1 MKNNVKKVLIIR
13 CGALGDLVYATS
25 VIDAMRFEHG
35 EDIQIDF
42 VCTPGPAKLFT
53 KDYRVNKVFILKH
66 KKLPIWMSSQKKE
79 IISASKIEQY
89 DLLINFESG
98 KQFRS
103 LVENIHSK
111 EKIGYFCSKVDQGD
125 LRHMVKITK
134 NVFKD
139 LVSSENFEK
148 SNPKL
153 IGEDIKIVKEKYSLP
168 QNYIVI
174 SPSNSHNKKSR
185 LNYRAWVHE
194 NWKELIADLSK
205 DITLVMIGGPGEEHF
220 FEPLKPYADNVI
232 DLVAKTSIPELV
244 GIINGAKATIS
255 TDTGTAHISS
265 AVNTPIF
272 CLIGPTPEDVTGPY
286 KHKDNEVY
294 IITSD
299 IECRPCYK
307 TEVMKNCNDN
317 RCMKMI
323 TPAMVINSIKSAKI
337 V

>member
-1 MKNNVKKVLIIR
+1 MKKDVKKVLIIR

-25 VIDAMRFEHG
+25 VIDALIFEYG
-35 EDIQIDF
+35 KDIQIDF
-42 VCTPGPAKLFT
+42 VCTPGPAKLFD
-53 KDYRVNKVFILKH
+53 KDNRVNNTFILKH
-66 KKLPIWMSSQKKE
+66 KKLPIWMSKQKKE
-79 IISASKIEQY
+79 IIIASKINKY

-103 LVENIHSK
+103 LVENIEVK
-111 EKIGYFCSKVDQGD
+111 EKIGYFCSNVDHRG
-125 LRHMVKITK
+125 LRHMVDITK
-134 NVFKD
+134 SVFKD
-139 LVSSENFEK
+139 IVSKEVFER

-153 IGEDIKIVKEKYSLP
+153 IGENIEIVKEKYSLP
-168 QNYIVI
+168 ENYIVI

-194 NWKELIADLSK
+194 HWKELIENLSE

-220 FEPLKPYADNVI
+220 FEPLKPYTNNVI

-244 GIINGAKATIS
+244 GIIDGAKATIA

-272 CLIGPTPEDVTGPY
+272 CLIGPTPADVTGPY

-294 IITSD
+294 IISSN
-299 IECRPCYK
+299 IECSPCYK
-307 TEVMKNCNDN
+307 TEVMKNCTDN
-317 RCMKMI
+317 KCMKLI
-323 TPAMVINSIKSAKI
+323 TPSMVIDSIKSAKI